1 MWSTIALV
9 GFVVLAG
16 GLIALVRPIP
26 PLLPTRGRAALVM
39 LGGFVLWMVGA
50 LNAPATAPS
59 SSEPEQ
65 DATEAVEPIPAPVP
79 LEEITAD
86 ALLQAYEANQL
97 AADRDYRDQI
107 MLVNGTVESIADD
120 FLGTPYVTLTTGSGL
135 WSVHAMFERDQDEG
149 RLADLTKGQPLTV
162 QCRVDGKFGNVILR
176 ECSIFP

>member
-1 MWSTIALV
+1 MWSAIAFL
-9 GFVVLAG
+9 GFVVLLV
-16 GLIALVRPIP
+16 GLVALVRPIP
-26 PLLPTRGRAALVM
+26 RVWLPTRRRAGLATLCGFAL
-39 LGGFVLWMVGA
+39 FVVGA
-50 LNAPATAPS
+50 VFDTVPS

>member
-1 MWSTIALV
+1 MWSTIAFL
-9 GFVVLAG
+9 GFVVLVV
-16 GLIALVRPIP
+16 GLVALVRPIP
-26 PLLPTRGRAALVM
+26 RVWLPTRRRAGLATLCGFAL
-39 LGGFVLWMVGA
+39 FVVGA
-50 LNAPATAPS
+50 VIDTVPS